1 MKEIYDMIL
10 KEKAKDVPNKEYIL
24 FLQQMSD
31 KTEVDYFIE
40 ENKRK
45 QLEKKIYKQN
55 YINFEDYF
63 RYSGKTEQMKEGVYW
78 EYIQWVNEHK
88 IKTKE
93 TPISKRWRDNR
104 NETNI
109 NQKIK

>member
-10 KEKAKDVPNKEYIL
+10 KEKAKDVPNIEYIQ

-45 QLEKKIYKQN
+45 QLEEGIFYQN
-55 YINFEDYF
+55 HRDFENYF
-63 RYSGKTEQMKEGVYW
+63 KYSGKIEEIKDGEYKERLTATQ
-78 EYIQWVNEHK
+78 EYDKW
-88 IKTKE
+88 IKNK
-93 TPISKRWRDNR
+93 SHGKN
-104 NETNI
+104 
-109 NQKIK
+109 